1 VTELGQRDG
10 GGGHAAEPVAAS
22 EDPNAPIIVDAP
34 PEVREFGVVELKG
47 SRGGKLWELLDDL
60 GFLRFWP

>member
-1 VTELGQRDG
+1 MTENSEGVGLDG
-10 GGGHAAEPVAAS
+10 KPAEPVDTS
-22 EDPNAPIIVDAP
+22 EDPNAPLIVDPP
-34 PEVREFGVVELKG
+34 PEAREFGVVELKG